1 VSANW
6 RRIVVKVGTSSIA
19 HPGGSIDL
27 ERLDRLVRQLSDLQR
42 MGCEV
47 VLVSSGAIA
56 AGRGRLGYQERTVD
70 LTEKQALA
78 AIGQGVLMHM
88 YEKFFA
94 EYGQAVG
101 QMLLTREDLEHPQR
115 RANAGGTLQHLL
127 RWRVIPVINENDT
140 VANEE
145 IRVGDNDT
153 LSARVA
159 VLAGADLLVL
169 LSDVDGLYPGDPHR
183 TPGLQ
188 VLPLV
193 EAITP
198 DLLQLAGGPGSD
210 GGVGGMRT
218 KLEAA
223 RICLAAGIPMIIAA
237 GSRPGVLRE
246 IVGGEVPGTLFRP
259 PAQVSAAPSPQA

>member
-1 VSANW
+1 MATNW

-27 ERLDRLVRQLSDLQR
+27 DRLERLVRQLSDLQQ

-56 AGRGRLGYQERTVD
+56 AGRGRLNLQERGVTVN
-70 LTEKQALA
+70 EKQALA
-78 AIGQGVLMHM
+78 AVGQGVLLHL
-88 YEKFFA
+88 YEKLFA
-94 EYGQAVG
+94 EYGQVVG
-101 QMLLTREDLEHPQR
+101 QMLLTREDLEHPAR
-115 RANAGGTLQHLL
+115 HANASATLQHLL

-140 VANEE
+140 VTNEE
-145 IRVGDNDT
+145 IKVGDNDT

-159 VLAGADLLVL
+159 ALARADLLVL

-188 VLPLV
+188 MLPLV

-198 DLLQLAGGPGSD
+198 ELLKLAGGPGSD

-237 GSRPGVLRE
+237 AGRPGVLRE
-246 IVGGEVPGTLFRP
+246 IVEGPGIPGTLFRP
-259 PAQVSAAPSPQA
+259 PAAVGSVKKA